1 MDMLV
6 FVVTTLIL
14 GVLCSIPGV
23 ITARLLAS
31 KGVVRVQPAWLDI
44 GSTVC
49 GLLLA
54 RLLVPQ
60 LPLGYWVVGF
70 LVLLPI
76 GVYRDDLW
84 ATLFKGRW
92 WWLKEKPESS

>member
-31 KGVVRVQPAWLDI
+31 KGVVRVQPVWQDI
-44 GSTVC
+44 VGTVG
-49 GLLLA
+49 GLALGRLLA
-54 RLLVPQ
+54 PQ

-70 LVLLPI
+70 LVLFPI
-76 GVYRDDLW
+76 GIYRDDLW

-92 WWLKEKPESS
+92 WLKEKHESS